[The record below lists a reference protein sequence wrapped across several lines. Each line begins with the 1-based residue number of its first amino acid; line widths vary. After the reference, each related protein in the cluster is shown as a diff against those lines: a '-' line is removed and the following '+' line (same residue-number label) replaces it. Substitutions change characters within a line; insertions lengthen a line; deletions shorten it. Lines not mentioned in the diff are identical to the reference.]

1 MTAKNHI
8 VLFEPQIPQNTGNI
22 ARTCAATNAP
32 LHIIKPMG
40 FPIDDR
46 KMKRAGL
53 DYWDKLDITYYEN
66 LEEFME
72 QMDGLLY
79 LVSKFAEKV
88 YSEADFSKHENH
100 YFIIL
105 IPRDFIE
112 PRFYIRVVHLSE
124 LHALKIEQR
133 VRIRE
138 FIEYFNVFKETKDPH
153 ADLLNMY
160 FMDMHRKLN
169 DYGKGIHLPKLER

>member
-1 MTAKNHI
+1 MTDLEDSLIEYA
-8 VLFEPQIPQNTGNI
+8 Q
-22 ARTCAATNAP
+22 
-32 LHIIKPMG
+32 MSG
-40 FPIDDR
+40 FDDVSGRLDCNESSFCRRVYR
-46 KMKRAGL
+46 K
-53 DYWDKLDITYYEN
+53 I
-66 LEEFME
+66 
-72 QMDGLLY
+72 
-79 LVSKFAEKV
+79 
-88 YSEADFSKHENH
+88 HENH

-112 PRFYIRVVHLSE
+112 HRFYIRVVHLSE

>member
-1 MTAKNHI
+1 MLENHI

-53 DYWDKLDITYYEN
+53 DYWDKLDISYYES
-66 LEEFME
+66 LEDFME
-72 QMDGLLY
+72 KMDGQFY

-88 YSEADFSKHENH
+88 YSEEDFSKEGKH
-100 YFIIL
+100 YFMFGREDTGLPEDFMREHPEKAIR
-105 IPRDFIE
+105 IPMNDEHVRSLNVSNTVCMIVYEALRQQQFAGLE
-112 PRFYIRVVHLSE
+112 LS
-124 LHALKIEQR
+124 HRYQNDKLK
-133 VRIRE
+133 
-138 FIEYFNVFKETKDPH
+138 
-153 ADLLNMY
+153 
-160 FMDMHRKLN
+160 
-169 DYGKGIHLPKLER
+169 

>member
-1 MTAKNHI
+1 MLENHI

-53 DYWDKLDITYYEN
+53 DYWDKLDISYYES
-66 LEEFME
+66 LEDFME
-72 QMDGLLY
+72 KMDGQLY

-88 YSEADFSKHENH
+88 YSEEDFSREGKH
-100 YFIIL
+100 YFMFGREDKGL
-105 IPRDFIE
+105 PEEFMRQNPEKALRIPMNDQHVRSLNVSNTVCMIVYEALRQQNF
-112 PRFYIRVVHLSE
+112 VVLE
-124 LHALKIEQR
+124 LVHEYEADKLK
-133 VRIRE
+133 
-138 FIEYFNVFKETKDPH
+138 
-153 ADLLNMY
+153 
-160 FMDMHRKLN
+160 
-169 DYGKGIHLPKLER
+169 

>member
-1 MTAKNHI
+1 MTAKNHF
-8 VLFEPQIPQNTGNI
+8 VLFQPQIPQNTGNI

-72 QMDGLLY
+72 QMDGRLY

-100 YFIIL
+100 YFMFGREDKGL
-105 IPRDFIE
+105 PEEFMRQHSEKALRIPMNDEHVRSLNVSNTVCMIVYE
-112 PRFYIRVVHLSE
+112 
-124 LHALKIEQR
+124 ALRQQQFAGLDL
-133 VRIRE
+133 VY
-138 FIEYFNVFKETKDPH
+138 EYQND
-153 ADLLNMY
+153 
-160 FMDMHRKLN
+160 KL
-169 DYGKGIHLPKLER
+169 K